1 MEIEGLTFQ
10 GYEFMIPS
18 SENLSSIYTN
28 TLYPALLTRQE
39 QGYATTSP
47 AMTALREPRISN
59 IPTGFQGKQS
69 LTDGKRG
76 SPSLWRIAGCLGTQ
90 TEASSLLIFRASIAF
105 KHNRWETQESN
116 GKTGKKPRMRTTN
129 SLSSFVISLNIGSDV
144 QQTVTY
150 RHLNCCNQ

>member
-1 MEIEGLTFQ
+1 
-10 GYEFMIPS
+10 MIPS

-69 LTDGKRG
+69 ITDGKRG
-76 SPSLWRIAGCLGTQ
+76 SPSLWRIAGCLETQ
-90 TEASSLLIFRASIAF
+90 TEASSLFIFRACTAF
-105 KHNRWETQESN
+105 KHNRWRLKKAMGKQE
-116 GKTGKKPRMRTTN
+116 KPRMRTTN

-150 RHLNCCNQ
+150 RHLSCCNQRVMACQPKMSMTL